1 METLIINHR
10 HKMRWYQRWAT
21 RKATLLLWVLF
32 IGMCQPWTDDYLN
45 TDIQYEDMMW
55 YGLHLVLLLIAGLY
69 LYYRY
74 QKNRKAVA
82 PLSQPLTLQDY
93 SNYTGL
99 SQTMLENA
107 RKSQIVT
114 VFHDENGHIVSI
126 NP

>member
-1 METLIINHR
+1 
-10 HKMRWYQRWAT
+10 
-21 RKATLLLWVLF
+21 
-32 IGMCQPWTDDYLN
+32 MCQPWTDNYLN

-55 YGLHLVLLLIAGLY
+55 YGLRLVVLLIAGLY
-69 LYYRY
+69 LFYRY
-74 QKNRKAVA
+74 QKNRKSIA

-107 RKSQIVT
+107 RNSKNAT

-126 NP
+126 NS